1 MALPTPEG
9 RGQTAKLCEYER
21 EGLIGFFLGTVCNT
35 SLRSE
40 LQPQPPLCSSSGHT
54 LPSPGYTAL
63 LGTQLPGTQLPGT
76 QFPSP
81 GHTAP
86 LGTQLPG
93 TELTQDLQT

>member
-1 MALPTPEG
+1 MASPTPEG
-9 RGQTAKLCEYER
+9 RGQTAKLCEDER

-54 LPSPGYTAL
+54 AL

-76 QFPSP
+76 EIPSPGHTAP

-93 TELTQDLQT
+93 TELTQDLQD